1 MPQGVGVD
9 LSHIL
14 LKAMDLATTIKKL
27 EKDIGALHNEIQL
40 LIITKAEAEEIK
52 LEDPDG

>member
-1 MPQGVGVD
+1 MD

-14 LKAMDLATTIKKL
+14 LKAMELATTIKKL